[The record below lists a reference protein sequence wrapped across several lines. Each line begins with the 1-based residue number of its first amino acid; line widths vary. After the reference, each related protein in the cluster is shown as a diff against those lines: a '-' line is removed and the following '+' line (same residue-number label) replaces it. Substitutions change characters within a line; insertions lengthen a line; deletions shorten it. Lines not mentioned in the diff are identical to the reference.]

1 MKHSLSVTEEF
12 ILMIMNNET
21 GYFYQVGGWDLNCA
35 VIGSVL
41 ADLSL
46 QSRIDTDSDSL
57 FIVDRKNTG
66 DPNLDLLLKEIV
78 NDEQPR
84 NTQYWIERLAIHAET
99 IIDHTLERLVKNKLL
114 RHHDGDFYTINEAM
128 LYSVEDNNDITHD
141 DFVKERIREAIFTDV
156 IPYPR
161 DMLIISLLNVCDVLR
176 FIFLLDEDTETR
188 ILQMCQLELISR
200 SIAEAV
206 KQSII
211 TPAFKKLPISKK
223 IPSVHMV
230 GLMGSKL
237 FWQGNI
243 PALIAQVTK
252 KHGPVFYLKTPNGK
266 SLLCAA
272 GIQVNRWVHRN
283 ARKMMTS
290 GVYFRELEKV
300 CGASGLITSL
310 DGADHFRLRK
320 VMGSVYSEKR
330 FFNKLD
336 HLIRLTRDF
345 MAEHD
350 WKKGTELTVKRD
362 MRLLINLQMTNLMV
376 STDSQDVFED
386 LVKWKEGASNTF
398 VGHLLPGWWMKTP
411 TMKCR
416 FRLLL
421 QFIQRI
427 EQNHTPFQRTGKDRE
442 LADDLISMHHSD
454 PQFMPEQ
461 NLPFLL
467 GAAPILQS
475 IYLGDVLGFALYE
488 MAKNPEIVQRMR
500 EEASALFDD
509 REPSMEDFTPESIDV
524 CGRFVLEVLRL
535 YPVVPLQVRTTSN
548 QCAVEGYSLPIG
560 KQVYIIQTAAH
571 YSEECFPDP
580 YKFDIDRYL
589 PGRAEH
595 RSHGYSPYGLGTHMC
610 VGFNW
615 MKLQLAVTILLM
627 LHHYDFA
634 SLPKSHKLQF
644 NPFPTLSVSKKLK
657 LTISDQLHK
666 LPA

>member
-128 LYSVEDNNDITHD
+128 L
-141 DFVKERIREAIFTDV
+141 
-156 IPYPR
+156 
-161 DMLIISLLNVCDVLR
+161 
-176 FIFLLDEDTETR
+176 R

-398 VGHLLPGWWMKTP
+398 VGHLLPSWWMKTP
-411 TMKCR
+411 TMKRR

-657 LTISDQLHK
+657 LTISDQLHE